1 MRYLFIKSMLF
12 FSLASQ
18 GSPWF
23 SYDDYKIE
31 YLYSG
36 LQKHC
41 DISDDRFNISPNSLW
56 ILEDIKNKLKNTT
69 LSKDCNF
76 YLDKLEKEIL
86 DSFDKNIL
94 IGFQSKVDNLYL
106 QEKGFRYYDKSNA
119 YIDISNTKN
128 NFAYKFKFIKSSEEL
143 FFDESYISY
152 KNNNTIYKAGRV
164 KRWWSPSE
172 FTSLIYSN
180 SIRPIPTISISNYQP
195 INPNHNFFSFF
206 NNFNYEI
213 FIGKLE
219 RDREIPNTLLF
230 GNRFGFSPHPNL
242 KLSLLRVAQ
251 YGGKGRVN
259 NSKTFRH
266 MLTGKDT
273 LNRNLE
279 FDEQSGNQIA
289 GIDFIYKLNNKNN
302 IYLYGQYLGED
313 GLDPIIDDRWIGAI
327 FPSKRFGMAGLS
339 INSNNPDNLWKITL
353 EHTNTDTGFK
363 NVTYNHSLYKSGY
376 RYHNSPIGAAIDGD
390 SHNSI
395 LNFDKF
401 YLNGSFQIKYQK
413 MSINQNNSIYHSL
426 GTKAFK
432 NKEVL
437 FKISKYYENN
447 INISL
452 NLIIRNSTSDIY
464 RNNNFFIR
472 LERAL

>member
-180 SIRPIPTISISNYQP
+180 SIRP
-195 INPNHNFFSFF
+195 
-206 NNFNYEI
+206 
-213 FIGKLE
+213 
-219 RDREIPNTLLF
+219 
-230 GNRFGFSPHPNL
+230 
-242 KLSLLRVAQ
+242 
-251 YGGKGRVN
+251 
-259 NSKTFRH
+259 
-266 MLTGKDT
+266 
-273 LNRNLE
+273 
-279 FDEQSGNQIA
+279 
-289 GIDFIYKLNNKNN
+289 
-302 IYLYGQYLGED
+302 
-313 GLDPIIDDRWIGAI
+313 
-327 FPSKRFGMAGLS
+327 
-339 INSNNPDNLWKITL
+339 
-353 EHTNTDTGFK
+353 
-363 NVTYNHSLYKSGY
+363 
-376 RYHNSPIGAAIDGD
+376 
-390 SHNSI
+390 
-395 LNFDKF
+395 
-401 YLNGSFQIKYQK
+401 
-413 MSINQNNSIYHSL
+413 
-426 GTKAFK
+426 
-432 NKEVL
+432 
-437 FKISKYYENN
+437 
-447 INISL
+447 
-452 NLIIRNSTSDIY
+452 
-464 RNNNFFIR
+464 
-472 LERAL
+472 

>member
-1 MRYLFIKSMLF
+1 
-12 FSLASQ
+12 
-18 GSPWF
+18 
-23 SYDDYKIE
+23 
-31 YLYSG
+31 
-36 LQKHC
+36 
-41 DISDDRFNISPNSLW
+41 
-56 ILEDIKNKLKNTT
+56 
-69 LSKDCNF
+69 
-76 YLDKLEKEIL
+76 
-86 DSFDKNIL
+86 
-94 IGFQSKVDNLYL
+94 
-106 QEKGFRYYDKSNA
+106 
-119 YIDISNTKN
+119 
-128 NFAYKFKFIKSSEEL
+128 
-143 FFDESYISY
+143 
-152 KNNNTIYKAGRV
+152 
-164 KRWWSPSE
+164 
-172 FTSLIYSN
+172 
-180 SIRPIPTISISNYQP
+180 
-195 INPNHNFFSFF
+195 
-206 NNFNYEI
+206 
-213 FIGKLE
+213 
-219 RDREIPNTLLF
+219 
-230 GNRFGFSPHPNL
+230 
-242 KLSLLRVAQ
+242 
-251 YGGKGRVN
+251 
-259 NSKTFRH
+259 
-266 MLTGKDT
+266 
-273 LNRNLE
+273 
-279 FDEQSGNQIA
+279 
-289 GIDFIYKLNNKNN
+289 
-302 IYLYGQYLGED
+302 
-313 GLDPIIDDRWIGAI
+313 
-327 FPSKRFGMAGLS
+327 MAGLS